1 MSEGLPHV
9 TQLLCRVNCWRQL
22 MPRTGTRRAGA
33 WCTSMYLWVGR
44 VFMILVL
51 TRLPPSH
58 WKHSAAIFSTF
69 FNPRPRMKLY
79 DVIRM
84 LFLSKC
90 VFSDVLSLFARLA
103 KWLHETFCLALV
115 ASGRSNMPWIRKGFV
130 SSGHHGGR
138 RGRWQQYYC
147 CHRPRRP
154 PNTRNFWRWRLRR
167 KLRHQLSRHRVLLH
181 QISKAIRSPVRM
193 GGVRELAA
201 PRSSLQMGVRQVAA
215 PRRMEMEKSW
225 SQTRM
230 CQWAQHQQVQCMVS
244 ICAT

>member
-1 MSEGLPHV
+1 
-9 TQLLCRVNCWRQL
+9 
-22 MPRTGTRRAGA
+22 
-33 WCTSMYLWVGR
+33 
-44 VFMILVL
+44 
-51 TRLPPSH
+51 
-58 WKHSAAIFSTF
+58 
-69 FNPRPRMKLY
+69 
-79 DVIRM
+79 M

-90 VFSDVLSLFARLA
+90 VFSDVLSLFVRLA

-115 ASGRSNMPWIRKGFV
+115 ASNVISRNFL
-130 SSGHHGGR
+130 
-138 RGRWQQYYC
+138 YC

-154 PNTRNFWRWRLRR
+154 PWCPELTKPLRIHKGFEALDTTAVDGDDGNNTRNFWRWRLRR

-181 QISKAIRSPVRM
+181 QISKAIRSPVPM